1 MIHKLFRAI
10 RNNRPTTHFQVADG
24 NPEQPR
30 CCTRRRAG
38 GYNVAKGCI
47 HPHDAMMADH
57 SDSQGENTMMP
68 TAVLQQEQVTQPKR
82 FAPPTSRTNTRSRRK
97 KNHNCVSQGCTDTRT
112 PGMGQEDVHIPFDC
126 GCATHTT
133 PAFVAFLYD
142 LALRVVVMIP
152 SVSQNLETTK
162 QRGQSWEE
170 M

>member
-1 MIHKLFRAI
+1 
-10 RNNRPTTHFQVADG
+10 
-24 NPEQPR
+24 
-30 CCTRRRAG
+30 
-38 GYNVAKGCI
+38 
-47 HPHDAMMADH
+47 MMADH

-97 KNHNCVSQGCTDTRT
+97 KITNRESGLYDTRT
-112 PGMGQEDVHIPFDC
+112 PGMGQEEVHIPFDC

-133 PAFVAFLYD
+133 PVFVTFLYD

-162 QRGQSWEE
+162 QRGQSWEGKCNQVATLRE
-170 M
+170 KKRRTEK

>member
-1 MIHKLFRAI
+1 
-10 RNNRPTTHFQVADG
+10 
-24 NPEQPR
+24 
-30 CCTRRRAG
+30 
-38 GYNVAKGCI
+38 
-47 HPHDAMMADH
+47 MMADH
-57 SDSQGENTMMP
+57 SDSHGENHNDADGCVAARTSYS
-68 TAVLQQEQVTQPKR
+68 TQ
-82 FAPPTSRTNTRSRRK
+82 ALRSPDIAYKHKIQKK

-142 LALRVVVMIP
+142 LALRVVLMIP

>member
-1 MIHKLFRAI
+1 
-10 RNNRPTTHFQVADG
+10 
-24 NPEQPR
+24 
-30 CCTRRRAG
+30 
-38 GYNVAKGCI
+38 
-47 HPHDAMMADH
+47 MMADH

-68 TAVLQQEQVTQPKR
+68 TAVLQQEQVTQTQ
-82 FAPPTSRTNTRSRRK
+82 ALRTADTAYKHKIKKK

>member
-1 MIHKLFRAI
+1 MTNYSGRFATTGRRTSESLTEIQNTTLLHKATCRRIQCRQGLYPPAR
-10 RNNRPTTHFQVADG
+10 RDDGRPQRFAKGKHNDADG
-24 NPEQPR
+24 CVAARTSYSDPSASH
-30 CCTRRRAG
+30 RRHR
-38 GYNVAKGCI
+38 VQTQ
-47 HPHDAMMADH
+47 D
-57 SDSQGENTMMP
+57 
-68 TAVLQQEQVTQPKR
+68 QEE
-82 FAPPTSRTNTRSRRK
+82 